1 MFFVFC
7 GLDGTMADNRARSHL
22 LPPIG
27 SESAQEWKPFHDA
40 CRTDLPVPFIM
51 DIAQAFSRIPAVRFV
66 YLTSRPESVRSMT
79 TNWLH
84 HNGAPMLNV
93 PLLMRDDLDTRPG
106 HLYKADMITR
116 QLNTI
121 SDDPL
126 NVEFTLIEDNPEIC
140 AYIQGVFP
148 RVRIIKPQTFCA
160 IVLRKAD
167 VAGDLEAFHPPVETV
182 EPAAQLP
189 GESDLDDLASELSPS
204 SAGSPASQDSASPGL
219 DEFAA

>member
-7 GLDGTMADNRARSHL
+7 GLDGTMADNRPRSYL

-27 SESAQEWKPFHDA
+27 SKSVQEWKPFHEA
-40 CRTDLPVPFIM
+40 CRTDLPVPFIV

-66 YLTSRPESVRSMT
+66 YLTYRPESVRSMT

-84 HNGAPMLNV
+84 HNGAPLIDV
-93 PLLMRDDLDTRPG
+93 PLLMRDDLDPRPS

-116 QLNTI
+116 QLYTV
-121 SDDPL
+121 SDDPFS
-126 NVEFTLIEDNPEIC
+126 VEFALIEDNPEIC

-167 VAGDLEAFHPPVETV
+167 VAGDLEVFLPPVEAP
-182 EPAAQLP
+182 EPAVQLP
-189 GESDLDDLASELSPS
+189 GESDLDDLASELSSPS
-204 SAGSPASQDSASPGL
+204 TGSPAAQVPAATEPG
-219 DEFAA
+219 EVAA

>member
-7 GLDGTMADNRARSHL
+7 GLDGTMADNRARSYL

-27 SESAQEWKPFHDA
+27 SESVQEWKPFHEA
-40 CRTDLPVPFIM
+40 CRVDLPVPFIM

-66 YLTSRPESVRSMT
+66 YLTHRPESVRSMT
-79 TNWLH
+79 TNWLY
-84 HNGAPMLNV
+84 HNGAPTLNI
-93 PLLMRDDLDTRPG
+93 PLLMRDDMDARPG

-116 QLNTI
+116 QLSTI

-167 VAGDLEAFHPPVETV
+167 VAGDLEAFRPPVEV
-182 EPAAQLP
+182 EEPVVQTP
-189 GESDLDDLASELSPS
+189 GDSDLDELASELSS
-204 SAGSPASQDSASPGL
+204 SPTDSPGL
-219 DEFAA
+219 GEFAA

>member
-22 LPPIG
+22 LPSIG
-27 SESAQEWKPFHDA
+27 SESAQEWKPFHEA

-51 DIAQAFSRIPAVRFV
+51 DIVQAFSRIPAVRFV

-84 HNGAPMLNV
+84 HSGAPTLNI
-93 PLLMRDDLDTRPG
+93 PLLMRDDLDTRPS

-116 QLNTI
+116 QLSTI

-160 IVLRKAD
+160 IVLRKSD
-167 VAGDLEAFHPPVETV
+167 VAGDLEAFRPPVELA

-189 GESDLDDLASELSPS
+189 GESDLDDLASELSS
-204 SAGSPASQDSASPGL
+204 SSTGSPEP